1 MRILFAFATMLA
13 LTAAAPV
20 QDWRLTTGTS
30 SVGGF
35 TVGNPAA
42 KVKLTEYLSF
52 TCSHCGEF
60 VADSKLPLH
69 DAMVRNGSV
78 AVETRSAARDPYDL
92 AAWMVARCG
101 GPKRFHALSTAIFA
115 QRESWTAKGEAYAQ
129 ANLAAIKALPQVAQV
144 RRVADNS
151 GLSAIGARA
160 GVTPA
165 ALNQCFA
172 SPATHLDPIL
182 AMTEAAF
189 KKLPGTPGFEINGQ
203 LVDAGHWADLEPK
216 LRAAGAR

>member
-1 MRILFAFATMLA
+1 MRILFA
-13 LTAAAPV
+13 LTAALTLAAAAPAK
-20 QDWRLTTGTS
+20 DWRLTTGTS

-42 KVKLTEYLSF
+42 KVRLTEYLSF
-52 TCSHCGEF
+52 TCSHCGDF
-60 VADSKLPLH
+60 VAESKAGLH

-92 AAWMVARCG
+92 SAWIVARCG
-101 GPKRFHALSTAIFA
+101 GPGRFHNLSSAIFA
-115 QRESWTAKGEAYAQ
+115 AREAWSAKGAAYAQ
-129 ANLAAIKALPQVAQV
+129 ANLAAIQALPQLAQV
-144 RRVADNS
+144 RRIADHS
-151 GLSAIGARA
+151 GLSAIAARA

-165 ALNQCFA
+165 ALDACFA
-172 SPATHLDPIL
+172 SDVQLKPIL

-189 KKLPGTPGFEINGQ
+189 AKIPGTPGFEINGQ
-203 LVDAGHWADLEPK
+203 LVDGHDWANLETK